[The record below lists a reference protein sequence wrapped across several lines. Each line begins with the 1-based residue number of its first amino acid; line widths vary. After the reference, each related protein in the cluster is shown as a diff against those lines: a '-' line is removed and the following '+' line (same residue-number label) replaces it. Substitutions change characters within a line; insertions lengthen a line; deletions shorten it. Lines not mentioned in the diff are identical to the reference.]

1 MTISGASPSRPS
13 ATWILSLGA
22 SALLSAGVA
31 LRAHAAAGNANLA
44 VVKPVM
50 TCEQLATA
58 DVKTADG
65 GKITI
70 RTASLRDTDKGPY
83 CRITGMV
90 EPGIGFNGDL
100 PMTKWTQRFL
110 QGAQGLEGIQRAG
123 GCMPALNGEI
133 AVVTQAGG
141 GGGAGANASPDPET
155 AKWGVGPQG
164 RINSAYLSQHM
175 TAVAF
180 KGVIKAFYGQAPRYS
195 YLIGCSGGGGTSLN
209 EAQRY
214 PEDFDGFSIGAPPLY
229 LTTHDVGF
237 WHGWEYKANRR
248 ADGSVVLAKEKLAI
262 LHDAAIQHCAAVS
275 GLMDNALQQPTLCK
289 FEKSWV
295 QCRAGAADTSKC
307 LSAEEAS
314 VAEQLYLGPN
324 DGKTFF
330 EISGFPLGS
339 EMNWRLSTTGSPADR
354 EGDTPRGLHMFI
366 MPPLSGQST
375 KDIMTGFAFTKD
387 WYDKTLEMQ
396 PLFNSGNTN
405 LRPLAKLG
413 HKILLWNGAEDNVVQ
428 PAGTIAYF
436 QAVQKEM
443 GEKET
448 DSFMR
453 FFLLP
458 GVGHCGGGDGAN
470 QIDTLSPLMAWVET
484 NQAPA
489 VLVAGRPVPQE
500 RPAGGGGARGQGA
513 PGAPP
518 AYPPY
523 ALPDGPTAYT
533 RPVFPFPT
541 VAKYKGSGDQN
552 DAANYMQVKGPWTK
566 PQVFSNEAVKILG
579 ANNQK
584 WYKADDG
591 QLVVIPNRP

>member
-1 MTISGASPSRPS
+1 MMITGKNSFRHSRQLVF
-13 ATWILSLGA
+13 ALGA
-22 SALLSAGVA
+22 GTLLAAGFA
-31 LRAHAAAGNANLA
+31 DRAHAAGYANLA

-83 CRITGMV
+83 CRVTGSV
-90 EPGIGFNGDL
+90 EPGINFAGDL
-100 PMTKWTQRFL
+100 PLDKWTQRFL

-133 AVVTQAGG
+133 AVVTQSGG
-141 GGGAGANASPDPET
+141 GGGNANANPNPDPE
-155 AKWGVGPQG
+155 AARWGVGPQG

-214 PEDFDGFSIGAPPLY
+214 PEDFDGYSIGAPPLY

-237 WHGWEYKANRR
+237 WYGWEAHANLR
-248 ADGSVVLAKEKLAI
+248 ADGSAVLAKEKLPV
-262 LHDAAIQHCAAVS
+262 LHEAVIQHCAAVS
-275 GLMDNALQQPTLCK
+275 GLMDNALQHPTLCQ
-289 FEKSWV
+289 FNKSWV
-295 QCRAGAADTSKC
+295 QCPAGAPDTSKC
-307 LSAEEAS
+307 LTGEEAT

-324 DGKTFF
+324 DGKNFF
-330 EISGFPLGS
+330 EPSGFPLGS
-339 EMNWRLSTTGSPADR
+339 EMNWRLSADGKPADG
-354 EGDTPRGLHMFI
+354 EGQNPRGLHMFI
-366 MPPLSGQST
+366 MPPLSGQAT
-375 KDIMTGFAFTKD
+375 KDIMAGFTFTQD
-387 WYDKTLEMQ
+387 WYSKTLEMQ
-396 PLFNSGNTN
+396 PLFNAGNTN
-405 LRPLAKLG
+405 LRPLAKSG
-413 HKILLWNGAEDNVVQ
+413 GKIILWNGAQDNVVQ
-428 PAGTIAYF
+428 PAGTIAYY

-443 GEKET
+443 GGKLT
-448 DSFMR
+448 DSVMR

-484 NQAPA
+484 NTAPE
-489 VLVAGRPVPQE
+489 VLVAGRPVPQT
-500 RPAGGGGARGQGA
+500 RPAGGGGARGQGV

-523 ALPDGPTAYT
+523 AAPSEPTVFT
-533 RPVFPFPT
+533 RPVYPFPT
-541 VAKYKGSGDQN
+541 VAKYKGSGDPN
-552 DAANYMQVKGPWTK
+552 VAANYVQVKGPMTK
-566 PQVFSNEAVKILG
+566 PQAFTNEAIKILG

-584 WYKADDG
+584 WYKAENG
-591 QLVVIPNRP
+591 QLVVIPSRP

>member
-1 MTISGASPSRPS
+1 MITGRESFRHSRQ
-13 ATWILSLGA
+13 WVFSLGT
-22 SALLSAGVA
+22 SILLTAGFA
-31 LRAHAAAGNANLA
+31 DGAHAAAGYANLA
-44 VVKPVM
+44 AVKPIM
-50 TCEQLATA
+50 SCEQLATA
-58 DVKTADG
+58 DVKAADG
-65 GKITI
+65 ARITI
-70 RTASLRDTDKGPY
+70 KTASLRDTDKGPY
-83 CRITGMV
+83 CRVTGNV
-90 EPGIGFNGDL
+90 APGIGFAGDL
-100 PMTKWTQRFL
+100 PMNKWTQRFL

-133 AVVTQAGG
+133 AVVTEAGG
-141 GGGAGANASPDPET
+141 GGNANANPDPET
-155 AKWGVGPQG
+155 VKWGVGPQG
-164 RINSAYLSQHM
+164 RINSAYLGQHM

-180 KGVIKAFYGQAPRYS
+180 KGVIKAFYGQAPKYS

-214 PEDFDGFSIGAPPLY
+214 PEDFDGYSIGAPPLY
-229 LTTHDVGF
+229 LTVHDVGF
-237 WHGWEYKANRR
+237 WHGWEAHANRR
-248 ADGSVVLAKEKLAI
+248 ADGSAVLAKEKLPV
-262 LHDAAIQHCAAVS
+262 LHEAVIQHCGAVS

-289 FEKSWV
+289 FNKSWV
-295 QCRAGAADTSKC
+295 QCPAGAADTSKC
-307 LSAEEAS
+307 LTNEEAN

-324 DGKTFF
+324 DGKNFF
-330 EISGFPLGS
+330 EPSGVPLGS
-339 EMNWRLSTTGSPADR
+339 ELNWRLSTTGNPADR
-354 EGDTPRGLHMFI
+354 EGDNPRGLHQYI

-375 KDIMTGFAFTKD
+375 KDIMATFAFSQE
-387 WYDKTLEMQ
+387 WYDKTVEMR
-396 PLFNSGNTN
+396 PLFNAGNTN

-413 HKILLWNGAEDNVVQ
+413 HKILLWNGAEDNTVE
-428 PAGTIAYF
+428 PAGTIAYY

-448 DSFMR
+448 DGVMR

-470 QIDTLSPLMAWVET
+470 QIDTLTPLMAWVET
-484 NQAPA
+484 NQAPT

-500 RPAGGGGARGQGA
+500 RATGGGARGQGV

-523 ALPDGPTAYT
+523 ATPNGPTVFM
-533 RPVFPFPT
+533 RPVYPFPT

-552 DAANYMQVKGPWTK
+552 DAANYVQVKGPWTK
-566 PQVFSNEAVKILG
+566 PQVFDNEAIKLLG

-584 WYKADDG
+584 WYKAENG

>member
-1 MTISGASPSRPS
+1 MDTGNDSFMRSRRFVFSVGAGICLTVGL
-13 ATWILSLGA
+13 AA
-22 SALLSAGVA
+22 A
-31 LRAHAAAGNANLA
+31 AHAAGYASLA

-50 TCEQLATA
+50 SCDQLATA

-83 CRITGMV
+83 CRVTGTV
-90 EPGIGFNGDL
+90 DPGIAFAGDL
-100 PMTKWTQRFL
+100 PLNKWTQRFL
-110 QGAQGLEGIQRAG
+110 QGAQGLEGVQRAG
-123 GCMPALNGEI
+123 SCMPALNGEI

-141 GGGAGANASPDPET
+141 GGANANANLVPET
-155 AKWGVGPQG
+155 AQWGVGPQG
-164 RINSAYLSQHM
+164 RINSAYLAQHM

-180 KGVIKAFYGQAPRYS
+180 KGVIKAFYGQAPKYS

-214 PEDFDGFSIGAPPLY
+214 PEDFDGYSIGAPPLY

-237 WHGWEYKANRR
+237 WHGWEYHANRR
-248 ADGSVVLAKEKLAI
+248 ADGSVVLATEKLPI
-262 LHDAAIQHCAAVS
+262 LHEAAIQHCGAVS
-275 GLMDNALQQPTLCK
+275 GLMDGALQHPTVCT
-289 FEKSWV
+289 FNKSWV
-295 QCRAGAADTSKC
+295 QCPAGAPDTSKC

-324 DGKTFF
+324 DGKNFF
-330 EISGFPLGS
+330 EPSGYPLGS
-339 EMNWRLSTTGSPADR
+339 ELLWRLSTTGTPADR
-354 EGDTPRGLHMFI
+354 EGDNPRGLHMFI

-375 KDIMTGFAFTKD
+375 KDIMAGFTFTQD
-387 WYDKTLEMQ
+387 WYSKTVEMQ
-396 PLFNSGNTN
+396 PLFNAGNTN
-405 LRPLAKLG
+405 LRPLAKSG
-413 HKILLWNGAEDNVVQ
+413 GKILLWNGAEDNVVQ

-470 QIDTLSPLMAWVET
+470 QIDTLTPLMAWVET
-484 NQAPA
+484 NLAPS
-489 VLVAGRPVPQE
+489 VLVAGRPVPQD
-500 RPAGGGGARGQGA
+500 RPAGGGGARGQGV

-523 ALPDGPTAYT
+523 AAPSEPTVFT
-533 RPVFPFPT
+533 RPVYPFPT
-541 VAKYKGSGDQN
+541 VAKYQGSGDKN
-552 DAANYMQVKGPWTK
+552 DAANYIQVKGPMTK
-566 PQVFSNEAVKILG
+566 PQVFTNEAIKLLG

-584 WYKADDG
+584 WYKAENG
-591 QLVVIPNRP
+591 QLVVIPKP